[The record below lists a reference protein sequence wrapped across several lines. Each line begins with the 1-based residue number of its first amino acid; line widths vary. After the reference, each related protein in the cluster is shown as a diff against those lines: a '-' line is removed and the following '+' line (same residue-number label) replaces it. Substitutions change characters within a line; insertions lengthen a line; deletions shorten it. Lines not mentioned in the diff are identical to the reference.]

1 MTDTFRALCA
11 ELVDDLELCDWPYK
25 LKGTIRA
32 DIERAR
38 ALLAEPVGEGVLPLK
53 GRPDFIAGYR
63 EGLADRRRIIECEEA
78 ERPAAQPV
86 AEGPSADELIGLA
99 LRREPWATWIRSGG
113 CLESAHCELA
123 DLMLA
128 VLDRWGHQPA
138 PPGEERI
145 GNWLLPEK
153 PPLPEHWSGDLEY
166 GFETAWETARALLQ
180 QRHPAPMP
188 VSELPQGWHML
199 CDIEPEP
206 GAMCDWVI
214 MAPWGCDHGSGEW
227 RDYNGVSPCE
237 FLDVPVGWP
246 VSVYYKVFASA
257 DGVMVSDP
265 KLTAWRALPLPA
277 GEVGL

>member
-1 MTDTFRALCA
+1 MTDQFRALCA

-38 ALLAEPVGEGVLPLK
+38 ALLAEADGPAVPDGREPASVALQPSDGE
-53 GRPDFIAGYR
+53 
-63 EGLADRRRIIECEEA
+63 
-78 ERPAAQPV
+78 V
-86 AEGPSADELIGLA
+86 AEVAAWLRLFCSEEYESRSHDPDVAWLTRAAA
-99 LRREPWATWIRSGG
+99 L
-113 CLESAHCELA
+113 LEQH
-123 DLMLA
+123 
-128 VLDRWGHQPA
+128 HPA

-180 QRHPAPMP
+180 QHHPASVPLI
-188 VSELPQGWHML
+188 ELPQGWHML
-199 CDIEPEP
+199 SDIEPEP

-214 MAPWGCDHGSGEW
+214 MAPWGCDHGSGKW

-237 FLDVPVGWP
+237 AFDVPVDWP
-246 VSVYYKVFASA
+246 VSVCYKGFASA
-257 DGVMVSDP
+257 GSVMVSDP
-265 KLTAWRALPLPA
+265 KLTAWRMLPLPTMA
-277 GEVGL
+277 AEARL

>member
-1 MTDTFRALCA
+1 VAAEVAAWLRLFCSEEYESLGNSHDPDVAWLTRAA
-11 ELVDDLELCDWPYK
+11 ELLEQRHL
-25 LKGTIRA
+25 
-32 DIERAR
+32 
-38 ALLAEPVGEGVLPLK
+38 
-53 GRPDFIAGYR
+53 
-63 EGLADRRRIIECEEA
+63 
-78 ERPAAQPV
+78 
-86 AEGPSADELIGLA
+86 
-99 LRREPWATWIRSGG
+99 
-113 CLESAHCELA
+113 
-123 DLMLA
+123 
-128 VLDRWGHQPA
+128 A

-180 QRHPAPMP
+180 QRYPTPVP

-227 RDYNGVSPCE
+227 RDYDGVSPCE
-237 FLDVPVGWP
+237 FLDVPVGW
-246 VSVYYKVFASA
+246 SVRYKGFANA

-265 KLTAWRALPLPA
+265 ELTAWRMLSLPTMAAEARL
-277 GEVGL
+277 